1 MRYSPLNKALV
12 FQLGLV
18 VMTKRDF
25 DFIATLVA
33 EFFQQRHI
41 KKRLEL
47 IESKPIT
54 GWEVWLQVEFSVFLE
69 AQLEVAYWEREFQ
82 YSIDRRKA
90 RHREYMA
97 IDFVI
102 RKKNATRGQYI
113 ALEIKQNSSVKSC
126 IRGMMEDTHKVA
138 LVKGSHDD
146 LRSMWTLGIH
156 PNIGEDALLDI
167 IYEYA
172 ECFDVELISGCVAT
186 QPIGMTKLAYT
197 LF

>member
-1 MRYSPLNKALV
+1 
-12 FQLGLV
+12 
-18 VMTKRDF
+18 MTKRDF

-33 EFFQQRHI
+33 AFFQQRHI

-47 IESKPIT
+47 IESKLIT

-97 IDFVI
+97 IDFVL

-113 ALEIKQNSSVKSC
+113 ALEVKQNSSVKSC
-126 IRGMMEDTHKVA
+126 IRGVMKDIHKVA
-138 LVKGSHDD
+138 LIKGSYDD

-156 PNIGEDALLDI
+156 PNIDEETLLDI
-167 IYEYA
+167 VYEYA
-172 ECFDVELISGCVAT
+172 EFFDVGLISDCVVT